1 MSTHKFDPEK
11 SHLLQD
17 PKRLKSEPPERI
29 WDVINKNKTRV
40 LIDLGCGTGYFT
52 IPFASELGPDSL
64 VCACDISFHM
74 LEKLKIENLN
84 IAAVQIEE
92 EIIPIKDNF
101 VDLVFMG
108 NLYHELNNRKK
119 VLQETCRVLKSGGE
133 TAIWDW
139 KKQQMDIGPPL
150 SSRIPQGILENELKE
165 QGFTDLE
172 FYDILPYHNLV
183 VASKK

>member
-11 SHLLQD
+11 SHLLDD

-29 WDVINKNKTRV
+29 WEVINKNKTRV
-40 LIDLGCGTGYFT
+40 LIDLGCGTGYFA

-74 LEKLKIENLN
+74 LEKLKINNLN

-101 VDLVFMG
+101 ADLVFMG
-108 NLYHELNNRKK
+108 NLYHELNNRKGI
-119 VLQETCRVLKSGGE
+119 LQESRRILRSAGKIV
-133 TAIWDW
+133 IWDW
-139 KKQQMDIGPPL
+139 EKQQMDMGPPL
-150 SSRIPQGILENELKE
+150 NSRIPLEVVENELKE

-172 FYDILPYHNLV
+172 FYDILPYHNLLT
-183 VASKK
+183 AFKK